1 MKMIK
6 NPVLFLLLASS
17 LFLFNGCGGSDDPVG
32 EPPSFSEQMIYL
44 LNSLKNSTVQYNDL
58 EESSVKPY
66 LEKAIIDMDEAIG
79 LMRNY
84 KEDEDLPDEF
94 LLEISAVVDRAVVS
108 VKEASLRSKVT
119 DNRYDLLEKALKHVA
134 ERLSIV

>member
-6 NPVLFLLLASS
+6 FPVIFIILVSS

-32 EPPSFSEQMIYL
+32 EAPSFSEQMIYL
-44 LNSLKNSTVQYNDL
+44 LNILKNSTVQYNDL

-79 LMRNY
+79 LIRNY

-94 LLEISAVVDRAVVS
+94 LLEISAVVDRAVTS

-134 ERLSIV
+134 DRLSIV

>member
-6 NPVLFLLLASS
+6 FPVIFIILVSS

-44 LNSLKNSTVQYNDL
+44 LNILKNSTVQYNDL

-79 LMRNY
+79 LIRNY

-94 LLEISAVVDRAVVS
+94 LLEISAVVDRAVTS

-134 ERLSIV
+134 DRLSIV

>member
-1 MKMIK
+1 MIK
-6 NPVLFLLLASS
+6 FPVIFIILVSS

-44 LNSLKNSTVQYNDL
+44 LNILKNSTVQYNDL

-79 LMRNY
+79 LIRNY

-94 LLEISAVVDRAVVS
+94 LLEISAVVDRAVTS

-134 ERLSIV
+134 DRLSIV